1 VVFLMPEPVRHVAL
15 ATTLKVYVHSASDLP
30 RGDAKGLSDPYV
42 VCFLPPGVDPVFQ
55 TQVCR
60 QTLDPVWDEEH
71 QFRYNPGG
79 SLQFQVLDKDD
90 SLKDLSERLLD
101 FRGIGS
107 DFLGQVTLESEEF
120 YPKGFEGDVM
130 LEGVPGGKNAIL
142 HLRITVDE
150 GQVRLPIP
158 SQPAAQ
164 PHETLMDTA
173 EAQQLLYSTEEMPKE
188 RRQPTTQ
195 PPQHPQHPPSEHRLQ
210 QNARQEQRGGSC
222 SSTAA
227 PGRLHEVWQLRVTL
241 AAAAALPTARD
252 SGRCSPYCLCDL
264 AGDTPFQCRTA
275 VVTDSR
281 EPVWN
286 KTVGIEF
293 SGKEPL
299 VFSIY
304 SKEVWPE
311 RDTLLATATLS
322 ASQLLPD
329 GFDGDLGLELCSDAE
344 LHAHSERPSLRV
356 QVTCHKVQR
365 TAVSAA
371 RREKH
376 QHQKHL
382 EASKPHDERQR
393 QDKASSPRQ
402 KAKATLSPKRL
413 KVLIQSFRGL
423 HGMDLSSR
431 RVFSCIC
438 AIAGRR
444 YADLQTGPAM
454 EQGYQTVWN
463 LEGELRD
470 YVEGEDLEFHVACE
484 DTQTQLDG
492 SAILRCHQFYPFGFN
507 SDITMA
513 NDGQGIVG
521 LLRVK
526 VSVEKGASQ
535 KQVFPT
541 GLRTLGIQQPS
552 SAADARLKQ
561 GGDVW
566 LRSLRPWDA
575 FHASLASAQGQ
586 ERHRLSEQSSAILKP
601 KVSRMPMSSQSQA
614 QAVSGRSASPSSPTK
629 RQGSHLQASAP
640 LRPLPLSPHRAQH
653 IQVCQVGISPGGH
666 GGQASNSPLAL
677 SPVPTQRQ
685 PAIAAPHIGI
695 PVVPVTMGISP
706 AASPALA
713 LPIGYAGPSL
723 TSTATSMAGIM
734 PTPAV
739 VAGGRPVEPGVISLL
754 KEAQASLESLRAGA
768 GRMHAVR

>member
-1 VVFLMPEPVRHVAL
+1 MPEPVRHVAL

-42 VCFLPPGVDPVFQ
+42 VCFLPPGADPVFQ

-71 QFRYNPGG
+71 QFRYNPGA

-173 EAQQLLYSTEEMPKE
+173 EAQQLLYSTEEMPAKE
-188 RRQPTTQ
+188 TRQPTTQ
-195 PPQHPQHPPSEHRLQ
+195 APQHLPQHPPSERLQ

-227 PGRLHEVWQLRVTL
+227 PGGLHEVWQLRVTL
-241 AAAAALPTARD
+241 AAAVALPTTRD

-275 VVTDSR
+275 VITDSR

-286 KTVGIEF
+286 KTVDMEF

-304 SKEVWPE
+304 SKEVWPGK
-311 RDTLLATATLS
+311 DTLLATATLS
-322 ASQLLPD
+322 ANQLLPD
-329 GFDGDLGLELCSDAE
+329 GFDGDLGLELCSGAE
-344 LHAHSERPSLRV
+344 LHTHSERPSLRV

-382 EASKPHDERQR
+382 EAPERQEHR
-393 QDKASSPRQ
+393 QDKASSPRP
-402 KAKATLSPKRL
+402 KAKPTLSPKRL
-413 KVLIQSFRGL
+413 KVIIQSFRGL
-423 HGMDLSSR
+423 HGLDLSSR

-463 LEGELRD
+463 LEGELQD

-484 DTQTQLDG
+484 ETQLEG

-526 VSVEKGASQ
+526 VSVERGASQ
-535 KQVFPT
+535 KHVFPT

-561 GGDVW
+561 AGDVW

-575 FHASLASAQGQ
+575 FHASLAAAQGQ

-601 KVSRMPMSSQSQA
+601 KVSRMPISSQSQA
-614 QAVSGRSASPSSPTK
+614 QAVGGRSGRSASPSSPTK
-629 RQGSHLQASAP
+629 RQGGHLQASAP
-640 LRPLPLSPHRAQH
+640 LPLSPQRTQH
-653 IQVCQVGISPGGH
+653 VLQVCQVGPGHSGH
-666 GGQASNSPLAL
+666 GQASNSPLVL

-685 PAIAAPHIGI
+685 PVAVAAPQIGI
-695 PVVPVTMGISP
+695 PFVPVTVGISP

-713 LPIGYAGPSL
+713 PPIGYAGPSL

-734 PTPAV
+734 PTPAF
-739 VAGGRPVEPGVISLL
+739 VAGGRPVQPGVISLL

-768 GRMHAVR
+768 GAMHAVR